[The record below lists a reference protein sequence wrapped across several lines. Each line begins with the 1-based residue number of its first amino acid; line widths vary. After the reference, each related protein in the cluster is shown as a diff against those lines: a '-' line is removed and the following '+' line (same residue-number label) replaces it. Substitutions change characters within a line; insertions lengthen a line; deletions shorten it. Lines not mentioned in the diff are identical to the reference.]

1 MIPTKKSEREHLG
14 IEGTSHI
21 KNTTKIAQKRHENH
35 LSHKKE
41 IDATMK
47 LPYTR
52 RSDSLQNGVENLSLK
67 SKEMRSSPDGWFALK
82 P

>member
-1 MIPTKKSEREHLG
+1 
-14 IEGTSHI
+14 
-21 KNTTKIAQKRHENH
+21 